1 MLLLHGEEHL
11 ERFRSETAC
20 AVYQLPWLS
29 PRDAMNYSGE
39 LTELVP
45 LFEVFIPSTAPV
57 VRRINSQES
66 SQLLSCVVTIRR
78 PDICEKPCCN
88 LLQPRLGRSSCSAS

>member
-1 MLLLHGEEHL
+1 MLLLHGEENL

-29 PRDAMNYSGE
+29 PGDAMNYSGE

-45 LFEVFIPSTAPV
+45 LFEKPLPSPIAPTLYPFALSALCVSV
-57 VRRINSQES
+57 V
-66 SQLLSCVVTIRR
+66 
-78 PDICEKPCCN
+78 KWKK
-88 LLQPRLGRSSCSAS
+88 

>member
-1 MLLLHGEEHL
+1 MLLLHGEENL

-45 LFEVFIPSTAPV
+45 LFE
-57 VRRINSQES
+57 
-66 SQLLSCVVTIRR
+66 
-78 PDICEKPCCN
+78 KP
-88 LLQPRLGRSSCSAS
+88 LQSLHEALVPRQSRQRKGKVGSIAKGIEETLQNWWWGLT

>member
-20 AVYQLPWLS
+20 VVYQLPWLS
-29 PRDAMNYSGE
+29 PGDTMNYSGD

-45 LFEVFIPSTAPV
+45 LFE
-57 VRRINSQES
+57 
-66 SQLLSCVVTIRR
+66 
-78 PDICEKPCCN
+78 KP
-88 LLQPRLGRSSCSAS
+88 LQSPHETLVPRQSRLRKGKVGSIAKGIEETLQNWW

>member
-1 MLLLHGEEHL
+1 MLLLHGEENL

-45 LFEVFIPSTAPV
+45 LFEKPLQSLHEALVPRQSRQQHRLSAAST
-57 VRRINSQES
+57 RRNRHS
-66 SQLLSCVVTIRR
+66 SSPAL
-78 PDICEKPCCN
+78 
-88 LLQPRLGRSSCSAS
+88 